1 MSKPHEPKTL
11 CKSSRTETAPQM
23 PSPERSKITHS
34 HEPKLDET
42 TEERES
48 EGDHLIV
55 NPDFFVNAT
64 NRLESTNGAVWRER
78 GRGRQTGLTTACGSE
93 SVEQSGVAN

>member
-11 CKSSRTETAPQM
+11 CKSSRTETTPQM

-42 TEERES
+42 TERERE
-48 EGDHLIV
+48 
-55 NPDFFVNAT
+55 
-64 NRLESTNGAVWRER
+64 RE
-78 GRGRQTGLTTACGSE
+78 
-93 SVEQSGVAN
+93 